1 MTKFFQKKLVIC
13 QVSLANNI
21 PIIQENY
28 NNFSKFYNNL
38 IFFIICPKNQIKIF
52 KKKLN
57 KKNIFIINEEKIFK
71 FSKFKTLFIK
81 FSKKITYKKKFLK
94 RLNWYYQQILKIV
107 FILNNKICQTN
118 NLILWD
124 ADTLI
129 LKKIDF
135 FNDNYS
141 INYSNVFEY
150 HRSYFL
156 TSQKLLNIKI
166 PRNYLSSINQF
177 IAINSKENKFIKSKL
192 IGISNQ
198 KVNANNISQKI
209 FKSIF
214 LGNINFNHSMF
225 SEYETIGLC
234 KYLKNPN
241 FKQKIIFFLRYKI
254 SGKLS
259 NFQKKICILFNCF
272 HVSYEEHNNN
282 KYKKK
287 ILSKKQNF
295 FSFIKIF
302 FKQYIKYNG
311 RKIKYLFTYKFN

>member
-1 MTKFFQKKLVIC
+1 MTKFIQKKLVIC

-21 PIIQENY
+21 PIIEENY

-38 IFFIICPKNQIKIF
+38 IFFIICPENQIKVF
-52 KKKLN
+52 KKRLN
-57 KKNIFIINEEKIFK
+57 KKNIFIISEDKIFK

-81 FSKKITYKKKFLK
+81 FSKKISYRKKFLK
-94 RLNWYYQQILKIV
+94 RLNWYYQQILKLV

-129 LKKIDF
+129 LKKINF
-135 FNDNYS
+135 FNDNCS
-141 INYSNVFEY
+141 VNYSNVFEY

-166 PRNYLSSINQF
+166 PTNYLSSINQF
-177 IAINSKENKFIKSKL
+177 IALNTEENKFIKSKL
-192 IGISNQ
+192 MGTSNRKIS
-198 KVNANNISQKI
+198 ANSISQKI

-214 LGNINFNHSMF
+214 LGNISFNHSMF

-234 KYLKNPN
+234 KYLKDPN
-241 FKQKIIFFLRYKI
+241 FNQKIIFFLRYKI

-259 NFQKKICILFNCF
+259 NFQKKICIFFNCF
-272 HVSYEEHNNN
+272 HVSYEEHNND
-282 KYKKK
+282 KHIKK
-287 ILSKKQNF
+287 ILLKKQNF

-302 FKQYIKYNG
+302 FKQYIKYIV
-311 RKIKYLFTYKFN
+311 RKIKYLFIFIFN

>member
-1 MTKFFQKKLVIC
+1 MTKFIQKKLVIC

-21 PIIQENY
+21 PIIEENY

-38 IFFIICPKNQIKIF
+38 IFFIICPENQIKVF
-52 KKKLN
+52 KKRLN
-57 KKNIFIINEEKIFK
+57 KKNIFIISEDKIFK

-81 FSKKITYKKKFLK
+81 FSKKISYRKKFLK
-94 RLNWYYQQILKIV
+94 RLNWYYQQILKLV

-129 LKKIDF
+129 LKKINF
-135 FNDNYS
+135 FNNNCS
-141 INYSNVFEY
+141 VNYSNVFEY

-166 PRNYLSSINQF
+166 PTNYLSSINQF
-177 IAINSKENKFIKSKL
+177 IALNTEENKFIKSKL
-192 IGISNQ
+192 MGTSNRKIS
-198 KVNANNISQKI
+198 ANSISQKI

-214 LGNINFNHSMF
+214 LGNISFNHSMF

-234 KYLKNPN
+234 KYLKDPN
-241 FKQKIIFFLRYKI
+241 FNQKIIFFLRYKI

-259 NFQKKICILFNCF
+259 NFQKKICIFFNCF
-272 HVSYEEHNNN
+272 HVSYEEHNND
-282 KYKKK
+282 KHIKK
-287 ILSKKQNF
+287 ILLKKQNF

-302 FKQYIKYNG
+302 FKQYIKYIG
-311 RKIKYLFTYKFN
+311 RKIKYLFIFIFN